1 MKKRLARYVPIARE
15 NIKSDNPFGGT
26 YISCG
31 MVDNERTNLYIM
43 ETIKDMFNKMQDED
57 LSGDSTI
64 RHSENSESRHRRQT
78 IPARKS
84 NGVLEC
90 S

>member
-1 MKKRLARYVPIARE
+1 MHHERIIKFMKKRITRYVPIARE

-26 YISCG
+26 YISGG

-57 LSGDSTI
+57 LSGDIMRI
-64 RHSENSESRHRRQT
+64 RMEPLPHDDYIKVEVEF
-78 IPARKS
+78 
-84 NGVLEC
+84 
-90 S
+90 